1 MKPKQLLILV
11 LAVLL
16 VIVIIQNTGMAEV
29 QLLFWN
35 ISMSM
40 IILIALIALIGF
52 IIGYL
57 AGHHRLGKEQQ
68 E

>member
-1 MKPKQLLILV
+1 MKTKQLLILV

-16 VIVIIQNTGMAEV
+16 VIVIIQNTGVAVV
-29 QLLFWN
+29 QLLFWK

-40 IILIALIALIGF
+40 IILIVLVALIGF

-57 AGHHRLGKEQQ
+57 TGHHRLDRERD
-68 E
+68 

>member
-1 MKPKQLLILV
+1 MKTKQLLILV

-16 VIVIIQNTGMAEV
+16 VIVIIQNTGMAAV
-29 QLLFWN
+29 QLLFWE

-40 IILIALIALIGF
+40 IILIVLVALIGF

-57 AGHHRLGKEQQ
+57 TGHHRTER
-68 E
+68 

>member
-1 MKPKQLLILV
+1 MKSKQLLILV

-16 VIVIIQNTGMAEV
+16 VIVIIQNTGMAVV

-57 AGHHRLGKEQQ
+57 AGNHRKEKS
-68 E
+68 